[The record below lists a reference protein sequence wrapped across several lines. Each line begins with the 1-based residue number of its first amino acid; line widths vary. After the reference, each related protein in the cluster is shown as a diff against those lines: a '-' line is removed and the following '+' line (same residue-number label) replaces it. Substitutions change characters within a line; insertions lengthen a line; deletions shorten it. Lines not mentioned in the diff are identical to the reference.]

1 MCILTELESY
11 HFGEKISHVEYHPE
25 NLNYPE
31 HLHRSFELW
40 FGETGEFLL
49 TIDSETHTLKAGDIA
64 LILPYQ
70 THQVEA
76 TMENSGHIWIFSP
89 EYLEDYLPLIK
100 GKTFLNPVIPVGRER
115 SQHLYESLF
124 ESKSFFRHKAALYE
138 ILYLYEQ
145 HTKLVKTRGKEN
157 ILELILLW
165 VSSHFEAEATLAELS
180 EDIGYSKDYVSKV
193 IAQKLGATF
202 PKLINQY
209 RINHACYL
217 LANSDYSITEV
228 SNLSGFQNP
237 RTFNRNFLQKMERSP
252 KDYRKNARSV
262 SKDPALI
269 RFDNPY
275 YQQLL

>member
-1 MCILTELESY
+1 MTQLETY

-25 NLNYPE
+25 DLSWPE

-49 TIDSETHTLKAGDIA
+49 TIDSETFTLKAGDIA

-70 THQVEA
+70 NHQIESTA
-76 TMENSGHIWIFSP
+76 KNSGHIWIFSP

-100 GKTFLNPVIPVGRER
+100 GKSFLNPVIPVGRER
-115 SQHLYESLF
+115 SQQLYESLF
-124 ESKSFFRHKAALYE
+124 ESDSFFRHKSALYE
-138 ILYLYEQ
+138 ILYMYEQ

-165 VSSHFEAEATLAELS
+165 VSTHFQSETTLANLS

-193 IAQKLGATF
+193 IAQKLNATF

-209 RINHACYL
+209 RINHACFL
-217 LANSDYSITEV
+217 LANSDYSITEIA
-228 SNLSGFQNP
+228 NLSGFQNS
-237 RTFNRNFLQKMERSP
+237 RTFNRNFLQKMSRSP
-252 KDYRKNARSV
+252 KDYRQNARSI
-262 SKDPALI
+262 SKKPTLI

>member
-1 MCILTELESY
+1 MTELESY

-25 NLNYPE
+25 NLSYPE

-49 TIDSETHTLKAGDIA
+49 TIDSEIHTLKAGDIA

-70 THQVEA
+70 THQVE
-76 TMENSGHIWIFSP
+76 TEMENSGHIWIFSP

-100 GKTFLNPVIPVGRER
+100 GKSFLNPVIPVGRTK
-115 SQHLYESLF
+115 SNQLYDSLF
-124 ESKSFFRHKAALYE
+124 ESNSFFRHKAALYE

-145 HTKLVKTRGKEN
+145 HTKLVKTRGEEN

-165 VSSHFEAEATLAELS
+165 VSSHFQNEVTLGQLS

-193 IAQKLGATF
+193 IAQKLESTF

-209 RINHACYL
+209 RINQACYL

-228 SNLSGFQNP
+228 ASLSGFQNA
-237 RTFNRNFLQKMERSP
+237 RTFNRNFLQKIGHSP
-252 KDYRKNARSV
+252 KDYRKNARSRR
-262 SKDPALI
+262 KEPTLI
-269 RFDNPY
+269 RFDNLY

>member
-1 MCILTELESY
+1 MTELEPY

-25 NLNYPE
+25 NLSWPE

-49 TIDSETHTLKAGDIA
+49 TIDSEQFSLKAGEIA

-70 THQVEA
+70 THQIEA
-76 TMENSGHIWIFSP
+76 TAENSGHIWVFSP

-100 GKTFLNPVIPVGRER
+100 GKSFLNPVIFVGPER
-115 SQHLYESLF
+115 SQKLYKSLF
-124 ESKSFFRHKAALYE
+124 ESDSFFSHKSALYE

-145 HTKLVKTRGKEN
+145 NTQLVTTRGKEN

-165 VSSHFEAEATLAELS
+165 VSSHFQREATLAELS

-193 IAQKLGATF
+193 ISQKLDATF
-202 PKLINQY
+202 PKIINQY

-228 SNLSGFQNP
+228 ANLSGFQNS
-237 RTFNRNFLQKMERSP
+237 RTFNRNFLKKIGRSP
-252 KDYRKNARSV
+252 KDYRQNARSIN
-262 SKDPALI
+262 KKPALI

-275 YQQLL
+275 YQQIL